1 MGIGLFDELH
11 LKLINLEFKL
21 SQQPFQTEVSQLLQ
35 LIIHSL
41 YSQKEIF
48 LRELISNSSD
58 ALDKLRYISLT
69 DPKMKS
75 FTFDPKI
82 NLEFSEGDNPT
93 LTLTDT
99 GIGMSKKDL
108 EDNLGTIAKSGTK
121 NFLSK
126 LSGDAKKDSN
136 LIGQFGVGFYSSF
149 MVADKVEVSSKKS
162 GSKQAWKWI
171 SDGKSGFEIIKDVKE
186 VNGTTIVLHL
196 NDEGKEFA
204 SKWKIEN
211 LITKYSDHIDSP
223 IFLTYED
230 TEYDKDGKEKNKG
243 IKTEQVNDAKAF
255 WTRSKS
261 EIKKKEYK
269 EFYKGFSS
277 DMDDTFD
284 WVHFRAEGNL
294 EFVILFFIPKKAS
307 PDIFRADY
315 QSGVKLYVNR
325 VFITDD
331 DKELLPPWLRFV
343 KGIIDSS
350 DLPLNVSREILQQ
363 NRVMAK
369 IKSNSVKKILDRLKT
384 IAGNKEKYAEFYGEY
399 GRLIKEGVY
408 QDFEH
413 KDALTELL
421 RFKSTKDDGLVSLR
435 EYVERMREDQKSI
448 YYITGQNQVSLKN
461 SPLLEMYQKKD
472 VEVLLLDDEID
483 EIIISSVPKY
493 DEKDL
498 KSVNRSGAADDF
510 SEESDKDMEKSLQPV
525 IKKIKKVLGDKVKD
539 VKLSNRLSD
548 SPSCIVADENDPT
561 AQMQEMMKSMGQMD
575 MPAIKPILE
584 INPTHDIVL
593 KMKEKTKQ
601 KSFDSIALLLFEQAL
616 IQEGVKLE
624 DTSGFVARLNKV
636 ISETL

>member
-1 MGIGLFDELH
+1 MAQ
-11 LKLINLEFKL
+11 K
-21 SQQPFQTEVSQLLQ
+21 PFQTEVSQLLK

-41 YSQKEIF
+41 YSHKEIF

-58 ALDKLRYISLT
+58 ALDKLRYLT
-69 DPKMKS
+69 LTKDEYKSMKFEPKVS
-75 FTFDPKI
+75 IDFV
-82 NLEFSEGDNPT
+82 EGDNPT
-93 LTLTDT
+93 LTITDT
-99 GIGMSKKDL
+99 GIGMSKKEL
-108 EDNLGTIAKSGTK
+108 EDNLGTIARSGTK

-126 LSGDAKKDSN
+126 LSGDAKKDSQ

-149 MVADKVEVSSKKS
+149 MVADKVEVASKKV
-162 GSKQAWKWI
+162 GNKEAWRWV
-171 SDGKSGFEIIKDVKE
+171 SDGQTGFEIKKDVKKE
-186 VNGTTIVLHL
+186 TGTSIVMHL
-196 NDEGKEFA
+196 NEEGKEFA
-204 SKWKIEN
+204 SRWRIDSLVK
-211 LITKYSDHIDSP
+211 KYSDHIDSP

-230 TEYDKDGKEKNKG
+230 TEYDKDGKEKSKG
-243 IKTEQVNDAKAF
+243 LKTEQINDAKAF
-255 WTRSKS
+255 WTRSKT

-277 DMDDTFD
+277 DMDDPFD

-435 EYVERMREDQKSI
+435 EYVDRMREDQKSI

-510 SEESDKDMEKSLQPV
+510 SEESDKDVEKSLQPV

-584 INPTHDIVL
+584 INPTHDIVV

-636 ISETL
+636 ISDTL

>member
-1 MGIGLFDELH
+1 MAQ
-11 LKLINLEFKL
+11 K
-21 SQQPFQTEVSQLLQ
+21 PFQTEVSQLLK

-41 YSQKEIF
+41 YSHKEIF

-58 ALDKLRYISLT
+58 ALDKLRYLT
-69 DPKMKS
+69 LTKDDFKSMK
-75 FTFDPKI
+75 FDPKI
-82 NLEFSEGDNPT
+82 SIEYVEGDNPT
-93 LTLTDT
+93 LTITDT
-99 GIGMSKKDL
+99 GIGMSKKEL
-108 EDNLGTIAKSGTK
+108 EDNLGTIARSGTK

-126 LSGDAKKDSN
+126 LSGDAKKDSQ

-149 MVADKVEVSSKKS
+149 MVADKVEVSSLKAGNKE
-162 GSKQAWKWI
+162 AWRWI
-171 SDGKSGFEIIKDVKE
+171 SDGETGFEIKKDVKKD
-186 VNGTTIVLHL
+186 NGTSITMHL
-196 NDEGKEFA
+196 NDDGKEFA
-204 SKWKIEN
+204 SRWRIES
-211 LITKYSDHIDSP
+211 LVKKYSDHIDSP
-223 IFLTYED
+223 IFLTYTD
-230 TEYDKDGKEKNKG
+230 TEYDKDGKEKSKG
-243 IKTEQVNDAKAF
+243 LKTEQINDAKAF

-261 EIKKKEYK
+261 EIKKKEYN
-269 EFYKGFSS
+269 EFYKSFSS
-277 DMDDTFD
+277 DMEDPFD

-294 EFVILFFIPKKAS
+294 EFVILFFIPKKAA

-363 NRVMAK
+363 NRIMAK
-369 IKSNSVKKILDRLKT
+369 IRSNSVKKILDRLKT
-384 IAGNKEKYAEFYGEY
+384 ISGNKEKYAEFYDQY

-413 KDALTELL
+413 KEALTELL
-421 RFKSTKDDGLVSLR
+421 RFKSTKEEGLVSLR

-448 YYITGQNQVSLKN
+448 YYITGQNQISLKN
-461 SPLLEMYQKKD
+461 SPLLEMYNKKD
-472 VEVLLLDDEID
+472 IEVLLLDDEID

-510 SEESDKDMEKSLQPV
+510 SEKSDKDVEKSLKPV
-525 IKKIKKVLGDKVKD
+525 VKKIKKVLGDKVKD
-539 VKLSNRLSD
+539 VKLSNRLSN

-575 MPAIKPILE
+575 MPTIKPILE
-584 INPTHDIVL
+584 LNPNHDIVL
-593 KMKEKTKQ
+593 KLKEKTKQ
-601 KSFDSIALLLFEQAL
+601 KSFDGIALLLLEQAL

-624 DTSGFVARLNKV
+624 DPSGFVERLNKV
-636 ISETL
+636 ISDTL

>member
-1 MGIGLFDELH
+1 LAQ
-11 LKLINLEFKL
+11 K
-21 SQQPFQTEVSQLLQ
+21 PFQTEVSQLLK

-41 YSQKEIF
+41 YSHKEIF

-58 ALDKLRYISLT
+58 ALDKLRYLT
-69 DPKMKS
+69 LTKDEYKSMKFEPKVS
-75 FTFDPKI
+75 I
-82 NLEFSEGDNPT
+82 EFVEGDNPT
-93 LTLTDT
+93 LTITDT
-99 GIGMSKKDL
+99 GIGMSKKEL
-108 EDNLGTIAKSGTK
+108 EDNLGTIARSGTK

-126 LSGDAKKDSN
+126 LSGDAKKDSQ

-149 MVADKVEVSSKKS
+149 MVADKVEVASKKV
-162 GSKQAWKWI
+162 GNKEAWRWV
-171 SDGKSGFEIIKDVKE
+171 SDGQTGFEIKKDVKKE
-186 VNGTTIVLHL
+186 TGTSIVMHL
-196 NDEGKEFA
+196 NEEGKEFA
-204 SKWKIEN
+204 SRWRIDSLVK
-211 LITKYSDHIDSP
+211 KYSDHIDSP

-230 TEYDKDGKEKNKG
+230 TEYDKDGKEKSKG
-243 IKTEQVNDAKAF
+243 LKTEQINDAKAF
-255 WTRSKS
+255 WTRSKT

-277 DMDDTFD
+277 DMDDPFD

-421 RFKSTKDDGLVSLR
+421 RFKSTKEDGLVSLR
-435 EYVERMREDQKSI
+435 EYVDRMREDQKSI

-510 SEESDKDMEKSLQPV
+510 SEESDKDVEKSLQPV

-584 INPTHDIVL
+584 INPTHDIVV

-636 ISETL
+636 ISDTL

>member
-1 MGIGLFDELH
+1 MAQ
-11 LKLINLEFKL
+11 K
-21 SQQPFQTEVSQLLQ
+21 PFQTEVSQLLK

-41 YSQKEIF
+41 YSHKEIF

-58 ALDKLRYISLT
+58 ALDKLRYLT
-69 DPKMKS
+69 LTKDEYKTMK
-75 FTFDPKI
+75 FEPKI
-82 NLEFSEGDNPT
+82 SIDFVEGDNPT

-99 GIGMSKKDL
+99 GIGMSKKEL
-108 EDNLGTIAKSGTK
+108 EDNLGTIARSGTK

-126 LSGDAKKDSN
+126 LSGDAKKDSQ

-149 MVADKVEVSSKKS
+149 MVADKVEVASKKV
-162 GSKQAWKWI
+162 GNKEAWRWI
-171 SDGKSGFEIIKDVKE
+171 SDGQTGFEIKKDVKKE
-186 VNGTTIVLHL
+186 VGTSIVMHL
-196 NDEGKEFA
+196 NDEGKEYA
-204 SKWKIEN
+204 SRWRIES
-211 LITKYSDHIDSP
+211 LVKKYSDHIDSP

-230 TEYDKDGKEKNKG
+230 TEYDKDGKEKSKG

-261 EIKKKEYK
+261 EIKKTEYK

-277 DMDDTFD
+277 DMDDPFD

-343 KGIIDSS
+343 KGVIDSS

-384 IAGNKEKYAEFYGEY
+384 IAGNKDKYAEFYEQY

-421 RFKSTKDDGLVSLR
+421 RFKSTKDEGMVSLR

-510 SEESDKDMEKSLQPV
+510 SEESDKDVEKSLQPV
-525 IKKIKKVLGDKVKD
+525 LKKIKKVLGDKVKD

-584 INPTHDIVL
+584 INPTHDIVV